1 MLATRTTTSN
11 TEKHFLLKAKDGHS
25 SKTITELIC
34 YIASILETIYRLVLP
49 KNNLVTK
56 NEIQPRQNQITKN
69 SEHQTGV
76 SSIR

>member
-1 MLATRTTTSN
+1 MLATKTTTSN
-11 TEKHFLLKAKDGHS
+11 TEKYFLLKAKDVHS
-25 SKTITELIC
+25 SKAITELIC